1 MNRKNIVPG
10 LSVLMLILGL
20 AAFGLRTTLYAVAV
34 DARGLLIRGHSL
46 GIALAV
52 LTVAAMLTVALVCR
66 KLGELETEP
75 DRLPENLL
83 AALGNVAAGA
93 GIALTVLDG
102 AVAVD
107 GYLANAWRFLGLAA
121 PVCLVLAGFARVLGK
136 RPFFLLHVAVCL
148 FFLVHIVAR
157 YQLWSSH
164 PQMQDYIFALLGAMT
179 LMFFGF
185 YEAAREAGCG
195 NFRMQLGMGL
205 SAVFL
210 CLAELARSSC
220 TALYLGGIL
229 WVLAELGGRKQAE
242 TNE

>member
-10 LSVLMLILGL
+10 LSVLMLILGM
-20 AAFGLRTTLYAVAV
+20 AAFGLRTALYAVAV
-34 DARGLLIRGHSL
+34 DARGLLIGGHAL
-46 GIALAV
+46 EIVLAV
-52 LTVAAMLTVALVCR
+52 LTAAAMLTVALVCR
-66 KLGELETEP
+66 KQGEMDTKNS
-75 DRLPENLL
+75 LPENLL

-107 GYLANAWRFLGLAA
+107 GYLANAWHCLGLAA
-121 PVCLVLAGFARVLGK
+121 PVCLVLAGFTRVLGK

-220 TALYLGGIL
+220 PALYLGGIL
-229 WVLAELGGRKQAE
+229 WVLAELGGMKQAE